1 MDGETLDIQY
11 NKDDD
16 MEKVIEEFEKK
27 HGKLNINMFC
37 QTEQDMSVWDSIPL
51 TDTQK
56 KMIIIN
62 ILQDA

>member
-1 MDGETLDIQY
+1 MDSETLDIQY

-27 HGKLNINMFC
+27 HGKLNINMVC
-37 QTEQDMSVWDSIPL
+37 QTEQDISVWDSIPL